1 MIGPRRRRVIDLPD
15 GLPEGPTEV
24 IVLTDLDEPPAI
36 DPQAGDAVI
45 AAHLDRLA
53 PRDHPPR
60 TRAELEARITAERR
74 SWT

>member
-1 MIGPRRRRVIDLPD
+1 MLDLPD
-15 GLPEGPTEV
+15 GLPEPPAEV

-36 DPQAGDAVI
+36 DPQGGAAAI

-53 PRDHPPR
+53 SRDRPTR
-60 TRAELEARITAERR
+60 TRAELDARITAERR

>member
-1 MIGPRRRRVIDLPD
+1 MIGPRRRLVIDLPD

-36 DPQAGDAVI
+36 DPQAGDAPI

-53 PRDHPPR
+53 SMDRPTR
-60 TRAELEARITAERR
+60 TRAELDARITTERR
-74 SWT
+74 PWT